1 MNRLTNFEPI
11 AEHYVKPEK
20 PTGKIIDYVV
30 FCGSEILPEIQ
41 KKKSLVILSLFN
53 PLLSLFSDTF
63 HAHVRKKFYELFASL
78 PDGSVIYDLGYHVV
92 NDQTPSLI
100 AKVYREL
107 NHSGINIIVLS
118 SVNDINTLLYN
129 SIKRHNK
136 AISFS
141 EASPFLPLKDQPEG
155 SGLRQILSDPDNNL
169 FNYSNLGMQSFLN
182 STASQDLFR
191 KMLFDTYRMGVL
203 NKDLSVSEPV
213 IRDSHIFIFD
223 IESVKVS
230 DAPATGLANPTG
242 FSGFDACRMSR
253 FAGISEKNRTFCINN
268 LPQND
273 DPLSST
279 SFLTAQMLWY
289 FTEGWFN
296 RKTEIPSTRNKNFN
310 VFITET
316 DQYGT
321 FTFLQSQI
329 SDRWWLQIE
338 TLKGKKITI
347 SCLKD
352 DYLETLKGGIPEK
365 FIKFYQKIS

>member
-1 MNRLTNFEPI
+1 MNWLVNFEPVT
-11 AEHYVKPEK
+11 EHYVKPED
-20 PTGKIIDYVV
+20 PSGKIIDYVV
-30 FCGSEILPEIQ
+30 FCGGEIIPEIR
-41 KKKSLVILSLFN
+41 KKNSIVVFSLLN

-63 HAHVRKKFYELFASL
+63 HAHVRKKFYDLFASL
-78 PDGSVIYDLGYHVV
+78 PEGSVIYDLGYHIV
-92 NDQTPSLI
+92 NDQTPTLI
-100 AKVYREL
+100 SKVCKEL
-107 NHSGINIIVLS
+107 NNAGNNFIVLS
-118 SVNDINTLLYN
+118 SVTGINTLLYN

-136 AISFS
+136 TISIS
-141 EASPFLPLKDQPEG
+141 EASPILPLNDYAEQ
-155 SGLRQILSDPDNNL
+155 SGLREILSDPDNNL

-182 STASQDLFR
+182 STSSQDLFR

-203 NKDLSVSEPV
+203 NKDIAASEPV

-223 IESVKVS
+223 IESVRVS
-230 DAPATGLANPTG
+230 DAPASGLANPTG

-273 DPLSST
+273 DPLSTT

-296 RKTEIPSTRNKNFN
+296 RKIEIPSIRNKNFN

-316 DQYGT
+316 EQYGT
-321 FTFLQSQI
+321 FTFIQSQI
-329 SDRWWLQIE
+329 SDRWWLQID